1 MGYARYARR
10 VVWGM
15 LGILRRVV
23 WGMLGILRGLF
34 GVLGCAY
41 ESKMGDSI
49 MNCKGRW
56 CALYYPNQVY

>member
-1 MGYARYARR
+1 VGYARYARR

-34 GVLGCAY
+34 GV
-41 ESKMGDSI
+41 
-49 MNCKGRW
+49 
-56 CALYYPNQVY
+56 